1 MRRRAALRLDDLKMF
16 HFITSEGEVYL
27 NDRSTPDIADSLV
40 FNCLPDALVIGGS
53 AAGRGASGEL
63 ADEVRVRVDD
73 VPVVC
78 GTGCRENTVADVFS
92 HYDGAFVGTCLKR
105 DGKLD
110 APVET
115 ERVVRFMATARAA
128 RGE

>member
-1 MRRRAALRLDDLKMF
+1 M
-16 HFITSEGEVYL
+16 
-27 NDRSTPDIADSLV
+27 
-40 FNCLPDALVIGGS
+40 VIGGS

-63 ADEVRVRVDD
+63 ADEVRERVGE

-78 GTGCRENTVADVFS
+78 GTGCRENTVADVFA

-110 APVET
+110 APIDV
-115 ERVVRFMATARAA
+115 ERVVRFMAAARTA

>member
-1 MRRRAALRLDDLKMF
+1 M
-16 HFITSEGEVYL
+16 
-27 NDRSTPDIADSLV
+27 
-40 FNCLPDALVIGGS
+40 
-53 AAGRGASGEL
+53 
-63 ADEVRVRVDD
+63 RVRVGD

-78 GTGCRENTVADVFS
+78 GTGCREITVADVFS

-110 APVET
+110 TPVEA
-115 ERVVRFMATARAA
+115 ERVARFMAAARAA

>member
-1 MRRRAALRLDDLKMF
+1 M
-16 HFITSEGEVYL
+16 I
-27 NDRSTPDIADSLV
+27 
-40 FNCLPDALVIGGS
+40 IGGS

-63 ADEVRVRVDD
+63 ADEVRERVGQ

-78 GTGCRENTVADVFS
+78 GTGCRENTVADVFA

-110 APVET
+110 APVDV
-115 ERVVRFMATARAA
+115 ERVARFMATARTA
-128 RGE
+128 RGK

>member
-1 MRRRAALRLDDLKMF
+1 M
-16 HFITSEGEVYL
+16 
-27 NDRSTPDIADSLV
+27 
-40 FNCLPDALVIGGS
+40 VIGGS

-63 ADEVRVRVDD
+63 ADEVRERVGE

-78 GTGCRENTVADVFS
+78 GTGCRENTVADVFA

-110 APVET
+110 APVDV
-115 ERVVRFMATARAA
+115 ERVARFYGCRSYGA
-128 RGE
+128 RGVGTYGALSGY